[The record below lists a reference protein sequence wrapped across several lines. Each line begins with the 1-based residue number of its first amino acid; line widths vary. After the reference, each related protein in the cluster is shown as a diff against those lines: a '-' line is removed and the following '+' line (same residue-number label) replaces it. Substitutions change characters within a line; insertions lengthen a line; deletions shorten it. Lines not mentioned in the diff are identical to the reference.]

1 VYYGEASAHSGSELA
16 TGGNRTG
23 GPFAVAYSYGAA
35 GVSGA
40 YLGGYF
46 GDGAAHL

>member
-1 VYYGEASAHSGSELA
+1 MEEAV
-16 TGGNRTG
+16 
-23 GPFAVAYSYGAA
+23 AVAYSYGAEA
-35 GVSGA
+35 ISGA